1 MYILTKYSRLMNMK
15 YIQVLLVLSLVPRYY
30 IVHSYARLCT
40 QKQMCSYMC
49 YVPAKL
55 PGDPRENHE
64 YKFLNQR
71 WQSLE
76 KKNFLLPSRNKRN
89 KLPFFSVISWRLEAC
104 QNFFRDFFALKNTK
118 SKEFSWLW
126 QSLKEIQHYK
136 TNQLIGNYIIS
147 K

>member
-1 MYILTKYSRLMNMK
+1 MNMK

-76 KKNFLLPSRNKRN
+76 KK
-89 KLPFFSVISWRLEAC
+89 FFCFPQEIKETNC
-104 QNFFRDFFALKNTK
+104 HFFRSFLEDWKHVKTFFEILRAKNSLDYDSLLKKFSTTK
-118 SKEFSWLW
+118 
-126 QSLKEIQHYK
+126 
-136 TNQLIGNYIIS
+136 LIN
-147 K
+147 

>member
-1 MYILTKYSRLMNMK
+1 MNMK

-55 PGDPRENHE
+55 PGDPRENHKYE
-64 YKFLNQR
+64 FLNQR

-76 KKNFLLPSRNKRN
+76 KIFLLPSRNKWYFVT
-89 KLPFFSVISWRLEAC
+89 KIVLTYCEKKTVLVTEK
-104 QNFFRDFFALKNTK
+104 NF
-118 SKEFSWLW
+118 
-126 QSLKEIQHYK
+126 
-136 TNQLIGNYIIS
+136 
-147 K
+147 